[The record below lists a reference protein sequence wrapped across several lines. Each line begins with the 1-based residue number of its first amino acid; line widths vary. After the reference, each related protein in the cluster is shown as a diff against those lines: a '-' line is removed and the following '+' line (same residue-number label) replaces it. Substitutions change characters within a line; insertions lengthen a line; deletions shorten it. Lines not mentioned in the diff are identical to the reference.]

1 MAPLDLSRL
10 SGPDAVVALRSYPR
24 RFRAAAVPVEGDP
37 LVEEWSGRIGPEGTS
52 ALDTVVATANTWA
65 LLGRALHE
73 VLVQDDPVLHA
84 AVADPHERSWPL
96 PPGTTVTDA
105 LDRLGDEA
113 DQLADAVERCKRDTR
128 RYAKRQMTWIAH
140 QFTLWPRIPS
150 EALEVRTRVVMDLH
164 AEARIGAE

>member
-52 ALDTVVATANTWA
+52 ALDAIVATANTWA

-113 DQLADAVERCKRDTR
+113 DQLADAVERIHPPDLQRPGRVAGGGSVTAFDLVADAVQTGADGLAQVTRTIAAVRDR
-128 RYAKRQMTWIAH
+128 
-140 QFTLWPRIPS
+140 
-150 EALEVRTRVVMDLH
+150 
-164 AEARIGAE
+164 